1 MERALSGEL
10 HSNVV
15 INSNVVRNLPVRGN
29 TRLSRTPRIVV
40 GHHGDHGR
48 NGGHIEP
55 VPVNAFSQSAKG
67 IQLHDL
73 LVTGASRKFL
83 ILSFNGAICDL
94 VATNCRALVFAG
106 DIVLGRHISLLKP
119 AYVCL
124 AAFLCF

>member
-1 MERALSGEL
+1 
-10 HSNVV
+10 
-15 INSNVVRNLPVRGN
+15 
-29 TRLSRTPRIVV
+29 VV

-55 VPVNAFSQSAKG
+55 VPVNAFSEAAKD

-83 ILSFNGAICDL
+83 ILSFNGAFCDL

-106 DIVLGRHISLLKP
+106 DIVLGRHISLLNL
-119 AYVCL
+119 AYVCFVAL
-124 AAFLCF
+124 LRF